1 MAKKESK
8 KSKLELEYALRSSPQ
23 ILYQYIS
30 NPSGLQSW
38 FADRVD
44 IMGGGNYRFSWED
57 GTEYNANLIKSVTNK
72 YTRFELIEAD
82 GDYLEFRI
90 EQDAITGDVELII
103 TEFVDPEEAEMA
115 ASIWDAAIDNLC
127 SIIGA

>member
-72 YTRFELIEAD
+72 YTRFELMDAD

-90 EQDAITGDVELII
+90 EQDAITDDVELII

-115 ASIWDAAIDNLC
+115 ASIWDSAIDNLC